1 MKVKARTKA
10 AKRRAGRPRKEGVLR
25 TEGGRISRSSESKA
39 LEERLMLE
47 AATWKRRQVNPTLS
61 VEDARKPEHGSVIHA
76 WKVAHDKF
84 VKKHGAEEPNP
95 MMFTASDLEM
105 ARRIHEAYL
114 DYRVAIASR
123 NPRSSSDFGAPGG
136 FDGSDP
142 FEGKKANRDSQ
153 AINRWV
159 GEDRKSG
166 IRGAI
171 LRSGPFGLMA
181 VEAIVFENRP
191 AASLIGDLRLA
202 LNEVDRVS
210 RLKRA
215 A

>member
-1 MKVKARTKA
+1 MT
-10 AKRRAGRPRKEGVLR
+10 
-25 TEGGRISRSSESKA
+25 
-39 LEERLMLE
+39 LE
-47 AATWKRRQVNPTLS
+47 AATWKRRQKW
-61 VEDARKPEHGSVIHA
+61 VEPERDDKGNITVPGYWYTDQSMSIEEARKPEHGSVIHA

-84 VKKHGAEEPNP
+84 IEKHGPDKPNP
-95 MMFTASDLEM
+95 MMFTASDLET
-105 ARRIHEAYL
+105 ARKIHEAYI
-114 DYRVAIASR
+114 DYRIAIASR
-123 NPRSSSDFGAPGG
+123 NPRSSSDFGSPGG

-142 FEGKKANRDSQ
+142 FNSDKAKRDKN

-171 LRSGPFGLMA
+171 LKSGPFGFMA
-181 VEAIVFENRP
+181 VEAIVFENKS
-191 AASLIGDLRLA
+191 ASSMIGDLRLA
-202 LNEVDRVS
+202 LNAVDRAS